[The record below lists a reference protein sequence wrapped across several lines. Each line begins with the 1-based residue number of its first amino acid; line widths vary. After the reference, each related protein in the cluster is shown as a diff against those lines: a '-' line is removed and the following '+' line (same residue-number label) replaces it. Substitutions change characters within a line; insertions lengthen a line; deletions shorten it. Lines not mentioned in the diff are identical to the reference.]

1 MKKCALDELAMTPR
15 RPTKK
20 ELFEAAQEYLAK
32 KMHDK
37 TPVLL
42 MESGNDGMAGE

>member
-32 KMHDK
+32 KMHDRIPLQF
-37 TPVLL
+37 TDQN
-42 MESGNDGMAGE
+42 SGGSEE